1 MIGTHREI
9 PPQDLG
15 LSFFGAGQ
23 GDKRHIGRI
32 SAGEGPFPHGA
43 TPAVMALCVTVPML
57 CVAAGNAVR
66 MGGRRGC

>member
-1 MIGTHREI
+1 MTQNTKAVLIALI
-9 PPQDLG
+9 PNGMFVCG
-15 LSFFGAGQ
+15 LFGWMA
-23 GDKRHIGRI
+23 GRI